1 MKQAV
6 KRTDLMKALINWSPL
21 GSGVLAMGLAGK
33 KEADT
38 PYFPADL
45 MPRLKQLDLGIEA
58 VYLAWE
64 IARLAAEETSPGQQ
78 RALILLLLAAQLA
91 SAEGSTRL
99 PLSPGGHLERA
110 LDEFGTT
117 AEELADIESLLDE
130 AKKLCSGPAGHGP
143 AGSGLADLF
152 GGPGDY
158 RPLIIDHNCLY
169 LQKLHVLEDRVG
181 KMLRAR
187 IVSEAAG
194 AVSETVD
201 GKLDQNIEDALI
213 EVFDRPPVGVSG
225 LIALDA
231 EQKQAVRTALSGRI
245 AIISG
250 RPGSGKTS
258 IVASLLRVLARTGSP
273 PLESMALAA
282 PTGKAADRMRQAIA
296 NHLGAI
302 SDRGE
307 ADRRL
312 AEACP
317 PSSTLHRLL
326 RYSPGQ
332 DRFWH
337 NENNP
342 LAEQFVV
349 VDESSMIDLAMMD
362 RLLHA
367 LQPEARVVLLGD
379 ADQLPSID
387 TGAVLRDLC
396 RSGKANKQG
405 RVVVLQKSYRAR
417 EEDSGGKSILE
428 ISSAIN
434 AGISPAKADGGR
446 TMVQK
451 NHVSELIFKG
461 VELLWPGDETMVHEF
476 FAKWR
481 ERLKDALPDLQSR
494 LVREYASGSSGFDG
508 ETTKAMR
515 EVLDYYERFRILCV
529 TRVTAGGTGSMAVN
543 AWFHHQ
549 WSEDLQMAGMATG
562 TPFFM
567 VGEPVLI
574 TRNDYNLRL
583 FNGDSGLVL
592 MVKPSTETGQRTAEP
607 MAVFPRAGS
616 FVAYPLEMLR
626 GRLELAWATT
636 VHKAQG
642 SEYDN
647 VAILLPEVHVRPLTR
662 ELLYT
667 AVTRAK
673 KSVVIVGSG
682 EVLESGVKRTIDRAS
697 GLDDLIS

>member
-1 MKQAV
+1 MK
-6 KRTDLMKALINWSPL
+6 TPINWSPM
-21 GSGVLAMGLAGK
+21 GSGAQAMGPAKTGQAG
-33 KEADT
+33 APD
-38 PYFPADL
+38 FPSDF

-58 VYLAWE
+58 VFLAWE
-64 IARLAAEETSPGQQ
+64 ITRLTGRETGPKQQ
-78 RALILLLLAAQLA
+78 RALMLLLLAAQLT

-99 PLSPGGHLERA
+99 PLSDGGHLDRA
-110 LDEFGTT
+110 LDEFGVT
-117 AEELADIESLLDE
+117 AEERAAIESLLGE
-130 AKKLCSGPAGHGP
+130 ARQACSGPASP
-143 AGSGLADLF
+143 GLADIF

-158 RPLIIDHNCLY
+158 RPLIIDHDCLY
-169 LQKLHVLEDRVG
+169 LQKLHVLEERVG
-181 KMLRAR
+181 KKLRLL
-187 IVSEAAG
+187 IDSKAAG
-194 AVSETVD
+194 ATGGPPDS
-201 GKLDQNIEDALI
+201 KLDQAIESALI
-213 EVFDRPPVGVSG
+213 DVFENPPAGPFG
-225 LIALDA
+225 KIELDSS
-231 EQKQAVRTALSGRI
+231 QKQAVRNALKGRI

-258 IVASLLRVLARTGSP
+258 IVTSLLRVLARIGSP

-302 SDRGE
+302 SDCGE

-312 AEACP
+312 AESCP

-342 LAEQFVV
+342 LSEQFVII
-349 VDESSMIDLAMMD
+349 DESSMIDLAMMD
-362 RLLHA
+362 RLLGA
-367 LQPEARVVLLGD
+367 LQPGARVVFLGD

-396 RSGKANKQG
+396 HSGAANKKG

-417 EEDSGGKSILE
+417 EEDSGGSKILE
-428 ISSAIN
+428 VAAAIN
-434 AGISPAKADGGR
+434 AGRSPANTAGGGAIAQR
-446 TMVQK
+446 NQ
-451 NHVSELIFKG
+451 VSELLFEG
-461 VELLWPGDETMVHEF
+461 VEHLWPGDEAQMPAF
-476 FAKWR
+476 FKKWR
-481 ERLKDALPDLQSR
+481 VRFQSMLPDLNNR
-494 LVREYASGSSGFDG
+494 LIHEYASGPSGFDG
-508 ETTKAMR
+508 KTVNALR
-515 EVLDYYERFRILCV
+515 VILDYYERSRILCV

-543 AWFHHQ
+543 TWFHHQ
-549 WSEDLQMAGMATG
+549 WSEDLQIAGMATG
-562 TPFFM
+562 TSPLM

-673 KSVVIVGSG
+673 SSVVIVGSG
-682 EVLESGVKRTIDRAS
+682 EVLESGVKRTMDRAS
-697 GLDDLIS
+697 GLADMLG